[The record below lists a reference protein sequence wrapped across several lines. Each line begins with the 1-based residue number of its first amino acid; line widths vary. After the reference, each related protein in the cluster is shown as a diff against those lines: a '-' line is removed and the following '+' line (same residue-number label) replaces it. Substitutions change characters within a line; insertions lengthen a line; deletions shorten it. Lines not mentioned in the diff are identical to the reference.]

1 MPRNSTKKAGLE
13 TPAVAGISVLLALL
27 VLVGS
32 GLSACSRNAVA
43 TRKAEF
49 DEQYFVYSLAFSPD
63 GTRLASA
70 GTETEEVHVWAWQGS
85 PHVLQTLHQGGGGE
99 INGLRYS
106 PDGTLLASAHG
117 KKDSDQ
123 IIRIWSSATGNVAAN
138 ISEPNSSAHAA
149 GYAGLEFSPDGHF
162 LMFSDFGRGGD
173 EDTFSVYGTVAW
185 QRIWG
190 LSIQPLRPNT
200 FALSRD
206 GRYAAI
212 PAEEFGDPAANPE
225 FYCKILIIDLAERRV
240 ARAVKVPGIYMNFIA
255 WRPDGK
261 RIVVSGNSFVIIDV
275 DTGGLRSNPVEGSQG
290 AVAIEYSPDGKYLM
304 VATYAGVEI
313 WDAEHTNLL
322 QKISGRMNVARFSPD
337 GRYLAMSVGNRGI
350 SIWEMK

>member
-1 MPRNSTKKAGLE
+1 
-13 TPAVAGISVLLALL
+13 
-27 VLVGS
+27 
-32 GLSACSRNAVA
+32 VA
-43 TRKAEF
+43 TRKVEF
-49 DEQYFVYSLAFSPD
+49 TEQYFVYSLAFSPD

-85 PHVLQTLHQGGGGE
+85 PHVVQTLHQGGGGE

-106 PDGTLLASAHG
+106 PDGTVLASAHG

-123 IIRIWSSATGNVAAN
+123 IIRIWNSETGNVAAN
-138 ISEPNSSAHAA
+138 ISDPNASAHAA
-149 GYAGLEFSPDGHF
+149 AYAGLEFSPDGQF

-173 EDTFSVYGTVAW
+173 EDTFLVYDTASW
-185 QRIWG
+185 QRVWG
-190 LSIQPLRPNT
+190 LSIRPLRPNT

-212 PAEEFGDPAANPE
+212 VADEIGGTREKPDFH
-225 FYCKILIIDLAERRV
+225 CKILVVDLAERRV
-240 ARAVKVPGIYMNFIA
+240 AQVVIAPGAYMNFIA

-261 RIVVSGNSFVIIDV
+261 RIVVSGNAFVILDV
-275 DTGGLRSNPVEGSQG
+275 DTGRVMSSPVEDSH
-290 AVAIEYSPDGKYLM
+290 ASVAIEYSPNGKYL
-304 VATYAGVEI
+304 VIATITGVEI
-313 WDAEHTNLL
+313 WDAEHSTVL

-337 GRYLAMSVGNRGI
+337 GRYLATSVGNRGI